1 MCAWSVIAPE
11 YLETIEFF
19 EQLDEQER
27 LDVASLMSLETWRRN
42 DRIIAEGTVGD
53 RIYFIV
59 DGAVRVSRT
68 IPGIGEE
75 ALAIL
80 GPGSYF
86 GEMSLFGDDRR
97 SADVFADRRSSLLAV
112 DVEELKALLDA
123 QPRLAARFLW
133 NVSKTL
139 ARRMRESNAKVTF
152 LSVAGKFEEN
162 ASLGS

>member
-11 YLETIEFF
+11 YLESIEFF
-19 EQLDEQER
+19 AQLDPEER
-27 LDVASLMSLETWRRN
+27 LAVAALMTLETYWKN
-42 DRIIAEGTVGD
+42 DRIIAEGSRGD
-53 RIYFIV
+53 RIFFIV
-59 DGAVRVSRT
+59 EGAVRVSRT

-86 GEMSLFGDDRR
+86 GEMALFGDELR
-97 SADVFADRRSSLLAV
+97 SADVYADRRSSVLAV
-112 DVEELKALLDA
+112 NVDELRALLDA

-133 NVSKTL
+133 NVANTL

-152 LSVAGKFEEN
+152 LSVAGKFEERP
-162 ASLGS
+162 S